1 MAVSKKISALPSL
14 SGAQV
19 GTDVLTALDVSQV
32 AALQNVQTTLDLFF
46 GNVPSPTIINTPART
61 TPATSFYTATRTPA
75 DLALTADTES
85 VGIQLGGNA
94 SLATVTRQFTAGGG
108 AFATQRE
115 IVAVAPTYAA
125 TGAETITEAATFAI
139 TGPPV
144 AGTNMTLT
152 NSYSFWVQSGLA
164 QFDSVVH
171 CESAA
176 RVTPGALDAYFE
188 VKTPADT
195 GLLSGTENVGIGL
208 GGDAN
213 FGTVTR
219 QFAPGAIA
227 TQREILAVAPTYA
240 FAALASVITTAATF
254 AITNQPQAGTNATIT
269 NAYAL
274 WVQAG
279 KSQFAGSVTVAPAAR
294 TGTAPIVFQVV
305 TPADTALTAS
315 TESILNQFGG
325 STAQATVTRQFATG
339 ALTTQRENL
348 FVAPTY
354 GFVGASTLTNAA
366 TVAISGAPVAGT
378 NATIT
383 NSYSLWVQAGQSA
396 FGGNIVAPSVSGTD
410 QAGNSLTLNPGRGTG
425 TGAPGLIGYQFPLT
439 TATGTALQA
448 LSSNVF
454 IPWSNMGVVS
464 STQTTVANT
473 VTETDLMGTIDAGSK
488 TIEAGLGRVFR
499 MFFVRLRG
507 TMNDTGTP
515 TIRFQLKLGS
525 TVISDTTAV
534 NLVSI
539 TGGGCNWD
547 LDAIFSVQAVGAT
560 GSVRVHQ
567 FSFVYDISNG
577 AQRYHIAPAPGNTVI
592 DFTAA
597 QQIVLTV
604 TWGTANASNTI
615 TRDLT
620 VIDVTR

>member
-1 MAVSKKISALPSL
+1 MATSKKISALPSL
-14 SGAQV
+14 AGAQV
-19 GTDVLTALDVSQV
+19 GADVLTALDVSQV

-108 AFATQRE
+108 AFGTQRE
-115 IVAVAPTYAA
+115 IVVVAPTYAA
-125 TGAETITEAATFAI
+125 TGAETIMEAATFAI
-139 TGPPV
+139 TGPPA

-176 RVTPGALDAYFE
+176 RVSPGALDAYFE

-219 QFAPGAIA
+219 QFAPGALA
-227 TQREILAVAPTYA
+227 VQREIVAVAPTYA
-240 FAALASVITTAATF
+240 FVSASTLTTAATF

-269 NAYAL
+269 NAYAF

-279 KSQFAGSVTVAPAAR
+279 KSQLAGSVTVAPAAR

-366 TVAISGAPVAGT
+366 TVAITGAPVAGT

-383 NSYSLWVQAGQSA
+383 NSYALWSQGGLNRFDGKVYGDAGSGTTPAGQLIA
-396 FGGNIVAPSVSGTD
+396 FGGLYDSSSSSTTTSGT
-410 QAGNSLTLNPGRGTG
+410 GSTTLYSLTIGANVMATNGDLMVIDVFGRISQDGGTNADFSFNLEFDG
-425 TGAPGLIGYQFPLT
+425 VSLHTETQNTNSNFQHYTCRVTIQRVSTT
-439 TATGTALQA
+439 TANVYISWNFSRYGQSISNNGGNYGAQLTDQFSKVQVIPGSAVTNWTA
-448 LSSNVF
+448 
-454 IPWSNMGVVS
+454 
-464 STQTTVANT
+464 
-473 VTETDLMGTIDAGSK
+473 
-488 TIEAGLGRVFR
+488 GRVFN
-499 MFFVRLRG
+499 FNATTTNSG
-507 TMNDTGTP
+507 AP
-515 TIRFQLKLGS
+515 ILKDG
-525 TVISDTTAV
+525 
-534 NLVSI
+534 
-539 TGGGCNWD
+539 
-547 LDAIFSVQAVGAT
+547 AIALKFS
-560 GSVRVHQ
+560 
-567 FSFVYDISNG
+567 
-577 AQRYHIAPAPGNTVI
+577 
-592 DFTAA
+592 
-597 QQIVLTV
+597 L
-604 TWGTANASNTI
+604 
-615 TRDLT
+615 
-620 VIDVTR
+620 